1 MNSGIKANTQNSIV
15 FLYTVV
21 NLKRKLQNNSI
32 YKSTKK
38 IPLRNKF
45 TKEMEDLHSGNYK
58 TVVKEIKDINKWK
71 DIIFSWIG
79 RLKIVKIVILLKG
92 STDPKQFLQTQNKHM
107 SIFCRNLSANTK
119 IYMEMQAWIIK
130 TMWKNI
136 KICYYKAMS

>member
-58 TVVKEIKDINKWK
+58 TVVKEIKDINK
-71 DIIFSWIG
+71 
-79 RLKIVKIVILLKG
+79 
-92 STDPKQFLQTQNKHM
+92 
-107 SIFCRNLSANTK
+107 
-119 IYMEMQAWIIK
+119 
-130 TMWKNI
+130 
-136 KICYYKAMS
+136 